1 VQFADKFQKEANVL
15 NFKILDIEASLI
27 DGSANYIP
35 SHLAMS
41 S

>member
-1 VQFADKFQKEANVL
+1 VDKFQKEANVL
-15 NFKILDIEASLI
+15 NFKVLDVEASLFY
-27 DGSANYIP
+27 GSTNYIP